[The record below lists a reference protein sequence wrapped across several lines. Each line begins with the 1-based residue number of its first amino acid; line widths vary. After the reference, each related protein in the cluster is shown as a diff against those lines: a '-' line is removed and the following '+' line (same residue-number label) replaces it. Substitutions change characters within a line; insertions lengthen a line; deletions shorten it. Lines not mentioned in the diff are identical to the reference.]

1 MVEILTADTIGD
13 RESITLT
20 CPMCGDASRRSL
32 LVNDDGDPL
41 MPCVIQ
47 MMESFKDQV
56 LCDKCLVLQ
65 SRNNEE
71 KKRMGRRIEATRR
84 SIIKDGMTGARFDT
98 SNPEKVRAHPEAF
111 HVAREYDG
119 MRTLWIHGMKGT
131 GKTWLAHCI
140 MNSWLDDGGS
150 VGEVNSAQICILAKM
165 YGSRIEERI
174 TDLVGVGLL
183 LIDDIDS
190 AEWTAP
196 AVDILRDIVDRR
208 RSANRPMIVTAQRT
222 GRETKARLTTLTN
235 HTTAVESMIDRFM
248 PLVSIEMTGR
258 SYRLEEQTEL
268 LQPQPTSA
276 TTEAR

>member
-1 MVEILTADTIGD
+1 MIMTDTQNVGD

-20 CPMCGDASRRSL
+20 CPMCGDASRRVL
-32 LVNDDGDPL
+32 LVNDDGEPL
-41 MPCVIQ
+41 LPTVVGWMVSVQDAVLCERCGSKVIQ
-47 MMESFKDQV
+47 SSAARDAMV
-56 LCDKCLVLQ
+56 
-65 SRNNEE
+65 
-71 KKRMGRRIEATRR
+71 RRKSAEQR
-84 SIIKDGMTGARFDT
+84 SILADGMTRARFDT
-98 SNPEKVRAHPEAF
+98 SDSEKVRAHAEAF
-111 HVAREYDG
+111 HVARHYDG
-119 MRTLWIHGMKGT
+119 TKTLWIHGMKGT
-131 GKTWLAHCI
+131 GKTWVAHSI
-140 MNSWLDDGGS
+140 MNAWMDDGGS

-165 YGSRIEERI
+165 YGSRIEERM
-174 TDLVGVGLL
+174 TDLVAVDLL

-222 GRETKARLTTLTN
+222 GRETKARLTDLTN

-268 LQPQPTSA
+268 VQPPA
-276 TTEAR
+276 AERM